1 MKILFLCGSLA
12 PGRDGVGDYTRRLA
26 GELIRQGH
34 NAAIIALNDKHIEVL
49 ENASQVTDYTEVQV
63 LRLPAAMASKERYAK
78 AKLYI
83 DEFVPQWLS
92 LQYVPFSFQNKGLPW
107 RLGREL
113 SRIGKGRKW
122 QIMFHELWVGMNVES
137 SLKLK
142 LWGDVQRLI
151 LRNILW
157 QLKPKTVHTQT
168 KVYQFQISK
177 LGYYAHYLPL
187 FGNIPVGQTKNK
199 KSCKANN
206 ALSFVIFGT
215 IHPGAPVNEF
225 AKQVKEYSITN
236 NTAVE
241 LIFIGRCGAEQST
254 WIAAWSEQGLPYKVM
269 GEQTPEKI
277 SDILHNSDCGI
288 TTTPLLQVEKSGT
301 VAAMLDHFL
310 PIICVC
316 RKWTIHAFPISN
328 LKSKI
333 VCFDEYFNFVD
344 LIENKSIS
352 EKLSLDL
359 VSKQFIDTLNA
370 IKH

>member
-26 GELIRQGH
+26 DELIRQGH
-34 NAAIIALNDKHIEVL
+34 NAAIIALNDKHIEIL
-49 ENASQVTDYTEVQV
+49 EYASQVSDGIEVPI
-63 LRLPAAMASKERYAK
+63 LRLPAAMVSKERYAK

-83 DEFVPQWLS
+83 DEFDPAWLS
-92 LQYVPFSFQNKGLPW
+92 LQFVPFSFQNKGLPW
-107 RLGREL
+107 GLGREL

-122 QIMFHELWVGMNVES
+122 QVMLHELWVGMNVEATS
-137 SLKLK
+137 KLK
-142 LWGDVQRLI
+142 LWGYVQRLV
-151 LRNILW
+151 LKKILW
-157 QLKPKTVHTQT
+157 YLKPEVLHTQT

-177 LGYYAHYLPL
+177 LGYVAHFLPL
-187 FGNIPVGQTKNK
+187 FGNIPVVQTKIE

-206 ALSFVIFGT
+206 ALSLVIFGA
-215 IHPGAPVNEF
+215 IHAGAPVKEF
-225 AKQVKEYSITN
+225 AMQVKEYSITN
-236 NTAVE
+236 NTVVE
-241 LIFIGRCGAEQST
+241 LIFIGRCGVEQTT

-277 SDILHNSDCGI
+277 SEILHNSDCGI
-288 TTTPLLQVEKSGT
+288 TTTPHLLAEKSGT
-301 VAAMLDHFL
+301 VAAMFEHFL

-333 VCFDEYFNFVD
+333 ACFDEYFNFVD

-352 EKLSLDL
+352 EKLSLNI
-359 VSKQFIDTLNA
+359 VSKQFIESLNA